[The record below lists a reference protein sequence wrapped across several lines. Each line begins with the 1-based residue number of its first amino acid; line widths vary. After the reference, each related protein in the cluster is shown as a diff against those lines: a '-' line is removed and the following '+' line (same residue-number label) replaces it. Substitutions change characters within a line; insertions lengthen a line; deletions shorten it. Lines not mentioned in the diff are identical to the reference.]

1 MTDTVTVTDRVTDT
15 YLHRCL
21 DGDRGLLDAIG
32 KAQFGEAFLAA
43 NATQLLPRP
52 LFIAE
57 DTINRFTADLFVF
70 FDLLTSLPQ
79 RVFNGDLAAYCAAL
93 GMETRRAAILAQY
106 PGKPTRHGRVDAY
119 HDGESLRLLEFNIG
133 SALGGIDRSEIGRML
148 LQVPEFAAFAAEHN
162 LEHVHTGQKI
172 ADVYR
177 DAAKELTGG
186 AGPVV
191 GFVESASGFD
201 GYVPAAK
208 SYVEA
213 MAAQGLELVMGRVD
227 EIIERDGRLYLH
239 GKRIDLIQR
248 HFTENEMVEEPGVA
262 EAAERVFRAHDEGRV
277 VCWTSLQS
285 SLYHNKAAL
294 NLMSDSRLRSAFTAE
309 EAELIDRV
317 LPWSRLLAKT
327 ETEVDG
333 QTVDLI
339 DYCRAHQAELIIKQQ
354 RSFQA
359 RGIVPGWDTSD
370 ADWAAALTEGI
381 EEGALIQRRVIRRA
395 EQVVHPDTGN
405 IDEYAATWGV
415 YVTPHGYAGTSL
427 RAMPIDDEIVRH
439 KPTRRAAAVFQFP
452 SSAGQS

>member
-1 MTDTVTVTDRVTDT
+1 
-15 YLHRCL
+15 
-21 DGDRGLLDAIG
+21 
-32 KAQFGEAFLAA
+32 
-43 NATQLLPRP
+43 
-52 LFIAE
+52 
-57 DTINRFTADLFVF
+57 
-70 FDLLTSLPQ
+70 
-79 RVFNGDLAAYCAAL
+79 
-93 GMETRRAAILAQY
+93 
-106 PGKPTRHGRVDAY
+106 
-119 HDGESLRLLEFNIG
+119 
-133 SALGGIDRSEIGRML
+133 
-148 LQVPEFAAFAAEHN
+148 
-162 LEHVHTGQKI
+162 
-172 ADVYR
+172 
-177 DAAKELTGG
+177 
-186 AGPVV
+186 
-191 GFVESASGFD
+191 
-201 GYVPAAK
+201 
-208 SYVEA
+208 
-213 MAAQGLELVMGRVD
+213 
-227 EIIERDGRLYLH
+227 
-239 GKRIDLIQR
+239 
-248 HFTENEMVEEPGVA
+248 
-262 EAAERVFRAHDEGRV
+262 